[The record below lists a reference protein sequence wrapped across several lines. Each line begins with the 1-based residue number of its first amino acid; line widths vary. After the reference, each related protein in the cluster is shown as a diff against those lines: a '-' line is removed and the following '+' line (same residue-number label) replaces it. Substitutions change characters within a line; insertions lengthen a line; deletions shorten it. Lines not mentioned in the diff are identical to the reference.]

1 MKAKATISNLYVR
14 QKTRLINYFLKQ
26 QGINIHVYL
35 YLCTCKP
42 LRLIFWLSGDACYF
56 AGMQGAVLPHFYYIL
71 WQPVGLKDEFFYIF
85 GNPLATQQII
95 NPCKY
100 LIYRGLQIIYST
112 QSRYITEKIR
122 ENKTILKDYKSSS

>member
-14 QKTRLINYFLKQ
+14 QKTRLINYYLKK
-26 QGINIHVYL
+26 QGMNIHVYL

-71 WQPVGLKDEFFYIF
+71 WQPVGLKDEVFFIF

-95 NPCKY
+95 NPCKC

-112 QSRYITEKIR
+112 QSRGRTG
-122 ENKTILKDYKSSS
+122 TDCSTGV